1 MLFETA
7 LARYI
12 IVKRAENLAEKTC
25 YTYER
30 DVRQLFEYLKREEVA
45 SVSNENIENYF
56 IAISATHSPKS
67 RQNKA
72 NSLRGFFKY
81 WYAKR
86 EVEVA
91 YELITGP
98 RKIPEPQPNVIS
110 HEQFDLI
117 DDYLDEDEYY
127 QLTQKLIFNLLWNTG
142 MRIGELLSIDV
153 TDINLQERHLMIR
166 SLKSRRL
173 RIVVWN
179 DACHKLLIKYLGV
192 RICLNQAPELFQ
204 TPIGVRNHRRTRLTS
219 RTVQRW
225 CKFLASELGFPINPH
240 AFRHGRGHYILQNGG
255 SRENIQIALGHV
267 SMESTHHYTR
277 LNTQEQIRLQR
288 PFLPTTRKLGKSRR
302 VSTTFKRIK
311 EKSLQ

>member
-12 IVKRAENLAEKTC
+12 TVKRAENLAEKTC

-30 DVRQLFEYLKREEVA
+30 DVRQFFLYLQRDEISSVTNDDIEE
-45 SVSNENIENYF
+45 YF

-81 WYAKR
+81 WFAKR
-86 EVEVA
+86 EVDVA

-98 RKIPEPQPNVIS
+98 RKIPEPQPNVIT

-117 DDYLDEDEYY
+117 DEFLDEDEYY

-142 MRIGELLSIDV
+142 MRIGELLSINV
-153 TDINLQERHLMIR
+153 ADINLQERHLTIR
-166 SLKSRRL
+166 SLKSKRL
-173 RIVVWN
+173 RVVVWN
-179 DACHKLLIKYLGV
+179 EACHQLLVKYLGV
-192 RICLNQAPELFQ
+192 RICLNQAPELFH
-204 TPIGVRNHRRTRLTS
+204 TPLGTRNHRRTRLTS
-219 RTVQRW
+219 RSVQRW
-225 CKFLASELGFPINPH
+225 CKLLASELGFPINPH
-240 AFRHGRGHYILQNGG
+240 AFRHGRGHYILQSGG
-255 SRENIQIALGHV
+255 GRENIQVALGHV

-277 LNTQEQIRLQR
+277 LNAQEQIRLQR
-288 PFLPTTRKLGKSRR
+288 PFLPVKRKLGKHRR
-302 VSTTFKRIK
+302 ISTTFSRMK
-311 EKSLQ
+311 EESLH